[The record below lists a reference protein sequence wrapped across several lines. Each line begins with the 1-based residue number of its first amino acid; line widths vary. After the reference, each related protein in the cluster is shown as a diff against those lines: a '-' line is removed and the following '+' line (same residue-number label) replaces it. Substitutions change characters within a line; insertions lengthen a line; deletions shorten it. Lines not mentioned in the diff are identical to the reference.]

1 MNGYIFRY
9 IHKTWVRRIRYENI
23 KDENKPVHGRQAE

>member
-9 IHKTWVRRIRYENI
+9 IHKTWAQRIRYENI
-23 KDENKPVHGRQAE
+23 KDENKPLHGRQAE